1 MKLALWLMFFT
12 VISGAACGADIKIDV
27 VHSSGTKT
35 CSITTNDPNGL
46 TLSPAG
52 KLVTTSTLAN
62 PFSGDCLA
70 VAPPPPPPPPG
81 DCSASPPAMP
91 SRVFSLSVKYP
102 RSGGAYYRTTN
113 MRDYNDMLGVVIPPS
128 GDGPPTFK
136 AFPGNGLNQSIFFS
150 MQTNYYIALKFTV
163 PNDFSSTKVFAIQF
177 VQTGFMPQNT
187 LSSMSVSECEGDFKQ
202 SLPASCTAQWDGND
216 GGLITMVGDDYP
228 DPYGTLC
235 KLTRGKTYYL
245 NFVGATL
252 ANPSTPVCQTG
263 TCNLGIAAKD
273 YGT

>member
-1 MKLALWLMFFT
+1 MKLALGLILFA

-46 TLSPAG
+46 TLSPTG

-62 PFSGDCLA
+62 PFSGDCLS
-70 VAPPPPPPPPG
+70 VAPPPPPTPG

-91 SRVFSLSVKYP
+91 SRVFNLTVKYP
-102 RSGGAYYRTTN
+102 RSGGAYYRYTN
-113 MRDYNDMLGVVIPPS
+113 MRDYNDLIGVVIPSS

-136 AFPGNGLNQSIFFS
+136 PFPGNGNNNSIFFS
-150 MQTNYYIALKFTV
+150 MQTNAYIALKFTV
-163 PNDFSSTKVFAIQF
+163 PNDLSSTELFEFQF
-177 VQTGFMPQNT
+177 VQTGFLPQNT
-187 LSSMSVSECEGDFKQ
+187 LSSMSISECEGDFKQ
-202 SLPASCTAQWDGND
+202 SLSASCKAQWDGND
-216 GGLITMVGDDYP
+216 GGAIQLAASDYN
-228 DPYGTLC
+228 DPWNIVC

-252 ANPSTPVCQTG
+252 ANPSAPVCQTG
-263 TCNLGIAAKD
+263 TCNLGIATKD
-273 YGT
+273 YRT